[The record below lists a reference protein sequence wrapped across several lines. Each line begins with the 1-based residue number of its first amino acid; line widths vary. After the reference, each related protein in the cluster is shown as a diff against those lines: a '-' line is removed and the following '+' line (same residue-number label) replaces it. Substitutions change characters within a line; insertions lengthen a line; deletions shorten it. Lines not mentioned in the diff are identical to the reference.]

1 MAYHSILAPRPL
13 NPADRAPD
21 FFIDLNLDQVVAA
34 VIAGREQYDLATYFY
49 SPLPT
54 AVEVVYRH
62 EVVRD
67 LDRPGLRAKVHA
79 FAAQMV
85 QVRESLQ
92 TASKL
97 HYKYQKEAWFRDGVE
112 LYCAAVAQL
121 ASDLASEDL
130 GSQGFVDLRTFIS
143 QYVGSEAFAALAGE
157 ARELANAL
165 AEIKYRIRIRGGMVT
180 ATRYASDPD
189 YSVEVAAAFERFKQ
203 ADAEQRLF
211 KFRDP
216 VEMDSVEARTLD
228 LVAQLYPET
237 FAALS
242 AFCIRHREFLDNTII
257 AFDREAQFYLAYLE
271 HADRLRQAGLAFTL
285 PIVSETNKEERS
297 TASFDLALASKL
309 FAEKKTVVTNDFHLT
324 GAERILVVSGPNQG
338 GKTTFARAFGQLH
351 YLARLGLPV
360 PGTQAALFLCDEL
373 FTHFEQVEDI
383 AKHRG
388 KLQDDL
394 VRIHEILG
402 KATSQSIVIMN
413 EIFTST
419 TLEDALFLSKKVM
432 TRVSQLGSLGV
443 CVTFLDEL
451 ASLGPETVSMVS
463 TVVPDRP
470 EQRTFKIVRRP
481 ADGLAY
487 AMSIAEKYGLTF
499 DRIRGR
505 IAS

>member
-1 MAYHSILAPRPL
+1 MAYHSILAPQRL
-13 NPADRAPD
+13 NRAREAPD
-21 FFIDLNLDQVVAA
+21 FFGDLNLDQVVAA
-34 VIAGREQYDLATYFY
+34 VIAGREQYDLASYFY

-54 AVEVVYRH
+54 AADVIYRH
-62 EVVRD
+62 EVVQD
-67 LDRPGLRAKVHA
+67 LERPGLRAKVYA
-79 FAAQMV
+79 FATQMAL
-85 QVRESLQ
+85 VRESLQ

-97 HYKYQKEAWFRDGVE
+97 HYKYQKEAWFRDAVE
-112 LYCAAVAQL
+112 LYRAAVAQL
-121 ASDLASEDL
+121 ANDLANEELDSR
-130 GSQGFVDLRTFIS
+130 GFVALGTFIS
-143 QYVGSEAFAALAGE
+143 QYVNSDVFATLAGE
-157 ARELANAL
+157 ARDLADAL
-165 AEIKYRIRIRGGMVT
+165 AAIKYRIHIRGGVVA
-180 ATRYASDPD
+180 ATKYESDPD

-211 KFRDP
+211 NFSDP
-216 VEMDSVEARTLD
+216 VEMDNIEARTLG

-242 AFCIRHREFLDNTII
+242 AFCIRHRDFLNGTVV
-257 AFDREAQFYLAYLE
+257 AFDREVQFYLAYLE
-271 HADRLRQAGLAFTL
+271 HADRLRQVGLPFTL
-285 PIVSETNKEERS
+285 PVVSETNKEERS
-297 TASFDLALASKL
+297 TGSFDLALATKL
-309 FAEKKTVVTNDFHLT
+309 FAEKKTVVTNDFYLT

-338 GKTTFARAFGQLH
+338 GKTTFARMFGQLH

-360 PGTQAALFLCDEL
+360 PGTEAHLFLCDAL

-394 VRIHEILG
+394 VRIHDILG
-402 KATSQSIVIMN
+402 KATSQSVVIMN

-432 TRVSQLGSLGV
+432 ARVRQLGSLGV

-451 ASLGPETVSMVS
+451 ASSGPETVSMVS
-463 TVVPDRP
+463 TIVPDKA
-470 EQRTFKIVRRP
+470 EERTFKIVRRP

-487 AMSIAEKYGLTF
+487 AMSIAKKYGLTF
-499 DRIRGR
+499 DRVRER